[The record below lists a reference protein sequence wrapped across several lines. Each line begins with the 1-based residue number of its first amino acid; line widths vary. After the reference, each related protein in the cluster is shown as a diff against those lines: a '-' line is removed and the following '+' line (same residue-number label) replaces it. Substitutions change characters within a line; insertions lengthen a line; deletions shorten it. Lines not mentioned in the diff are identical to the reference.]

1 MIPRRGTSLNQTSKY
16 ETMRVAFWCGLLN
29 IETSFKAMIG
39 LGVCLWFLDSLI
51 LFAMYDVLASPKRR
65 TEESG
70 GISFLLKANY
80 LPITFSLELSTV
92 AHHLFFLACFF

>member
-1 MIPRRGTSLNQTSKY
+1 
-16 ETMRVAFWCGLLN
+16 MRVAFWCGLLN

-51 LFAMYDVLASPKRR
+51 LFAMYDVLASPIRR

-70 GISFLLKANY
+70 GISFPTQGELL
-80 LPITFSLELSTV
+80 
-92 AHHLFFLACFF
+92 AHHLFFGT